1 MLSSIKIQTLISL
14 YCIFFCGML
23 YFNVIYHYLHHI
35 WIYFPS
41 CFIQFVLFTST
52 GFIISSASWI
62 SNMILINKLVFTPF
76 FFLWLCDCQ
85 SQYIQ
90 YNFFFKLYYKVRD
103 SLRLVS
109 PWCLTL
115 SSPPSVSLT
124 ASKVI
129 FSINKLL
136 CAEPQWEACYWDH
149 FTDYTFFFAIL
160 VKLTLDYILISIK
173 HI

>member
-14 YCIFFCGML
+14 YCIFFFGML
-23 YFNVIYHYLHHI
+23 YFNVIYHYLHHV

-41 CFIQFVLFTST
+41 CFIQFLLFTST

-62 SNMILINKLVFTPF
+62 SNMILINKLVFSPF

-129 FSINKLL
+129 FPLYRTAVRGLLLGSLHRLHFLL
-136 CAEPQWEACYWDH
+136 CYIGQ
-149 FTDYTFFFAIL
+149 TYTWL
-160 VKLTLDYILISIK
+160 YS
-173 HI
+173 HQY